1 MVATKVVIQLA
12 DRTCICPEGVLEN
25 VIVKVHD
32 FLYPAD
38 FYVIKMNDNESAES
52 SGVLLGRPFLR
63 TAKTIIDVFDGT
75 ICLDYNGEKYTF
87 SIDEGMKRPLDVEN
101 IYAIDIINPLV
112 QEYLETELIQ
122 EQIDNS
128 ELSHLID

>member
-1 MVATKVVIQLA
+1 M
-12 DRTCICPEGVLEN
+12 
-25 VIVKVHD
+25 
-32 FLYPAD
+32 
-38 FYVIKMNDNESAES
+38 
-52 SGVLLGRPFLR
+52 R

-101 IYAIDIINPLV
+101 LYAIDVINPLV
-112 QEYLETELIQ
+112 QEYFETQLIQ

-128 ELSHLID
+128 ELSHSIDKEVVG